1 MTTSPAN
8 IDYDAILQGLIPHC
22 DHNFKAFFSDL
33 RLLPAQALRE
43 LRTVGITTPRQSG
56 KTSWMMRKLAENLD
70 SFAVVQNRVLRDHI
84 LRKVEGLD
92 ESRIITSY
100 DAFVLRKKMEAGQ
113 DTGWVWRS
121 TVYIDDSSAM
131 LDGHL
136 KDFYKWLALNPEW
149 EKMIV
154 IRLS

>member
-8 IDYDAILQGLIPHC
+8 IDYDAILQGLIAHC
-22 DHNFKAFFSDL
+22 DHNFKALFDVMRF
-33 RLLPAQALRE
+33 LPSQGLRE

-56 KTSWMMRKLAENLD
+56 KTSWMMRKLAEDPD
-70 SFAVVQNRVLRDHI
+70 SFAVVQNKVLREHI
-84 LRKVEGLD
+84 LRKVQGLD
-92 ESRIITSY
+92 EGRIITSY
-100 DAFVLRKKMEAGQ
+100 DAFILRKKMEAGQ

-149 EKMIV
+149 KKMI
-154 IRLS
+154 IICLS